1 MASSVSSPQAL
12 SQSNCRPFLSL
23 PDVIR
28 ERIYDFVL
36 TIDVDPTAPWITPLP
51 TPRRLHLPALP
62 REPNRDLFMA
72 SKSVRKKRRRK
83 IRQFESIE
91 TERAMILRAAPH
103 SRLAILATCRTILLE
118 AFHIWYKSNT
128 FNFARSWDVFS
139 FLTSISSVRANEI
152 RAVRLDLPW
161 EDYDDPKA
169 GQALRRL
176 SRLETVIFVYRS
188 HYFNPSGP
196 QFISYPRIVSHLQG
210 LRDVTFVDPPSSG
223 RSVLGMVLG
232 MGKSH
237 RLKLDQLREKMMV
250 TKKNPRRAP
259 PMMDLFSR
267 LKQLDQSE
275 SDRACWKWNE
285 DSAYAPEIDLGT
297 R

>member
-12 SQSNCRPFLSL
+12 TQSNCRPFLSL

-51 TPRRLHLPALP
+51 TPRRLHLPVLP
-62 REPNRDLFMA
+62 REPNRDLLMA

-83 IRQFESIE
+83 ISQFESVE

-103 SRLAILATCRTILLE
+103 SCLAILATCRTILLE
-118 AFHIWYKSNT
+118 AFHIWYKNNT

-139 FLTSISSVRANEI
+139 FLTSINSVRPNEI
-152 RAVRLDLPW
+152 RAVRLDLLW
-161 EDYDDPKA
+161 EDYDDSKA

-176 SRLETVIFVYRS
+176 LRLETVIFVYRS
-188 HYFNPSGP
+188 HSFNPSGL
-196 QFISYPRIVSHLQG
+196 QLISYPRIMSHLQG

-223 RSVLGMVLG
+223 RSVQGMVWG

-250 TKKNPRRAP
+250 TKKNTRRVP

-267 LKQLDQSE
+267 LRQLNQSE
-275 SDRACWKWNE
+275 SDCACWKWNE

-297 R
+297 Q